1 MAKLTQKKI
10 NWIIKQK
17 ENRVS
22 SSEIARIMN
31 ITPRYVN
38 MIYRKFRLEGNVE
51 LKNPGRKKDPISEEM
66 KTMVYETRK
75 EHPGSGALSIE
86 KNLKERGVKIS
97 HNKIHEILKEG
108 GMVMENMNK
117 KKQRKWVRWEREH
130 SNSLWHMDWFE
141 YEEKNYIVIEDASRF
156 IIQFGEYEHA
166 TAENS
171 LDALRKGIE
180 KYGKPREVMTDHGT
194 QFTSLPRDEKESEP
208 NEFQKYLEENGIVHI
223 KARVKHPQS
232 NGKLERLIFTLKD
245 LKKYFGT
252 WEEVVNYY
260 NYKRMHMSLYKDRII
275 TPAMAYEMKKL
286 KEGEGEVLE

>member
-22 SSEIARIMN
+22 SSEISRIMN

-38 MIYRKFRLEGNVE
+38 MIYRKYRLEGNVE

-75 EHPGSGALSIE
+75 EHPGIGALSIE
-86 KNLKERGVKIS
+86 KNLKEIGVKIS

-130 SNSLWHMDWFE
+130 SN
-141 YEEKNYIVIEDASRF
+141 
-156 IIQFGEYEHA
+156 
-166 TAENS
+166 
-171 LDALRKGIE
+171 
-180 KYGKPREVMTDHGT
+180 
-194 QFTSLPRDEKESEP
+194 
-208 NEFQKYLEENGIVHI
+208 
-223 KARVKHPQS
+223 
-232 NGKLERLIFTLKD
+232 
-245 LKKYFGT
+245 
-252 WEEVVNYY
+252 
-260 NYKRMHMSLYKDRII
+260 
-275 TPAMAYEMKKL
+275 
-286 KEGEGEVLE
+286 

>member
-1 MAKLTQKKI
+1 MAKLTTKKI

-17 ENRVS
+17 EHRVS
-22 SSEIARIMN
+22 SSEIASIMH

-38 MIYRKFRLEGNVE
+38 MIYRKYRLKGNVE

-66 KTMVYETRK
+66 KMLVYDIRK

-86 KNLKERGVKIS
+86 KHLKEIGIKIS
-97 HNKIHEILKEG
+97 HNKIQEILKEG
-108 GMVMENMNK
+108 GMVMENLNK
-117 KKQRKWVRWEREH
+117 KKQRKWIRWEREH

-141 YEEKNYIVIEDASRF
+141 YGSRNYIVIEDDASRF
-156 IIQFGEYEHA
+156 IIQFGEYDHA

-171 LDALRKGIE
+171 LDVLKKGIE

-194 QFTSLPRDEKESEP
+194 QFTSLAREGKESKP
-208 NEFQKYLEENGIVHI
+208 NEFQRYLEENGIGHI

-245 LKKYFGT
+245 LRKYFGT

-260 NYKRMHMSLYKDRII
+260 NYKRMHMSLYEDRII

-286 KEGEGEVLE
+286 KEGEVLE

>member
-1 MAKLTQKKI
+1 MVKLTQKKI

-17 ENRVS
+17 ENRMS

-38 MIYRKFRLEGNVE
+38 MIYRKYRLEGKVE
-51 LKNPGRKKDPISEEM
+51 LRNAGRRKDQISEEM
-66 KTMVYETRK
+66 KMLVYNMRK
-75 EHPGSGALSIE
+75 EHPGSGALTIE
-86 KNLKERGVKIS
+86 KNLRERGIKIS
-97 HNKIHEILKEG
+97 HNKIHRILKEG

-141 YEEKNYIVIEDASRF
+141 FNDKNYIVIEDDASRF
-156 IIQFGEYEHA
+156 IIHFGEYEHA

-171 LDALRKGIE
+171 IDALRRGIE

-194 QFTSLPRDEKESEP
+194 QFTSLPRDGKESEP
-208 NEFQKYLEENGIVHI
+208 NEFQRYLEENGIIHI

-245 LKKYFGT
+245 LRKYFNT
-252 WEEVVNYY
+252 WEEVVDYY
-260 NYKRMHMSLYKDRII
+260 NNRRMHMSLYEDRII

-286 KEGEGEVLE
+286 KEGEVKE

>member
-1 MAKLTQKKI
+1 
-10 NWIIKQK
+10 
-17 ENRVS
+17 
-22 SSEIARIMN
+22 
-31 ITPRYVN
+31 
-38 MIYRKFRLEGNVE
+38 VE

-75 EHPGSGALSIE
+75 EHPGIGALSIE
-86 KNLKERGVKIS
+86 KNLKEIGVKIS

-141 YEEKNYIVIEDASRF
+141 YEGKNYIVIEDDASRF
-156 IIQFGEYEHA
+156 VIQFGEYEHA

-232 NGKLERLIFTLKD
+232 NGKLERLIFTLKY

-260 NYKRMHMSLYKDRII
+260 NYKRMHMSLYEDRII

-286 KEGEGEVLE
+286 KEGEVLE